1 MSARLLLLVLP
12 LLPLCGLAQTK
23 PGVARPKTTV
33 KAPATK
39 APAAKAPAA
48 KAPAAK
54 PKAAASAAP
63 KASSAA
69 PAAAAS
75 ADGSETEAPPKP
87 LALAP
92 TTPAADPNA
101 LKIKTELN
109 PIARTLTVRC
119 DAPGPTRFE
128 INDKE
133 GHPVLTKNTMAGT
146 TPVVLAVSSLPPGPY
161 VVRCTAGEKKGTKLV
176 ML

>member
-23 PGVARPKTTV
+23 PGAARPKIVIKTS
-33 KAPATK
+33 
-39 APAAKAPAA
+39 AAKS
-48 KAPAAK
+48 
-54 PKAAASAAP
+54 KAAVAP
-63 KASSAA
+63 TKTAA
-69 PAAAAS
+69 PAAATAA
-75 ADGSETEAPPKP
+75 ADNAEAAPAPKP

-101 LKIKTELN
+101 LKIKAELN

-133 GHPVLTKNTMAGT
+133 GHPVLTKTTMAGT

-161 VVRCTAGEKKGTKLV
+161 VVRCTAGEKKGMKLV
-176 ML
+176 QL